1 MRELDQN
8 EVKIVRELI
17 RNPKVS
23 DNQIAKKTNVPVMT
37 VNRKR
42 KKLEKEGLLRYFTS
56 FDTGE
61 HGTGMFKAKQLYII
75 KFKVGI
81 TRQKYLESLEYDK
94 KTREFNADYI
104 SLSYLGE
111 KDGHLAL
118 MMVLD
123 AETESKLMD
132 EFSNR
137 VIPYIREKLGEDVIK
152 EVITTRIT
160 DTIRRHHNYLPAINM
175 ENGVMKKDWPDDWIF
190 VDKVDKA
197 REQAK
202 KENSSTV

>member
-17 RNPKVS
+17 RNPRIS

-94 KTREFNADYI
+94 KIRGFNADYI

-118 MMVLD
+118 IMVLD
-123 AETESKLMD
+123 AETESKLVD

-137 VIPYIREKLGEDVIK
+137 IIPYIREKLGEDAIR
-152 EVITTRIT
+152 EVITTRIM

-175 ENGVMKKDWPDDWIF
+175 ENGVMKKEWPDDWIF
-190 VDKVDKA
+190 VDK
-197 REQAK
+197 AK
-202 KENSSTV
+202 EEIKNRNSSTV

>member
-8 EVKIVRELI
+8 EVKIARELI
-17 RNPKVS
+17 KNTRIS

-42 KKLEKEGLLRYFTS
+42 KKLEKEGLLKYFTS
-56 FDTGE
+56 LDTGE

-75 KFKVGI
+75 KFKLGI
-81 TRQKYLESLEYDK
+81 TRQQYLDSVEYDK
-94 KTREFNADYI
+94 KWMGFNADYI

-118 MMVLD
+118 ILILD
-123 AETESKLMD
+123 AETESELVD
-132 EFSNR
+132 DFNNR
-137 VIPYIREKLGEDVIK
+137 IIPHIKEKLGENAII

-160 DTIRRHHNYLPAINM
+160 DTIRRHHNYLPSINM
-175 ENGVMKKDWPDDWIF
+175 ENGVMKKEWPDEWIF
-190 VDKVDKA
+190 VDKSKMWKSDKKG
-197 REQAK
+197 R
-202 KENSSTV
+202 SPL

>member
-1 MRELDQN
+1 MRELDQS

-17 RNPKVS
+17 KNTRIS

-42 KKLEKEGLLRYFTS
+42 KKIEKEGLLNYFTS

-61 HGTGMFKAKQLYII
+61 HGTGMFKAKQLYIV
-75 KFKVGI
+75 KFKLGV
-81 TRQKYLESLEYDK
+81 TRQQYLESVEYDK
-94 KTREFNADYI
+94 KWMSFNADYI

-118 MMVLD
+118 ILILD
-123 AETESKLMD
+123 AETESELVD

-137 VIPYIREKLGEDVIK
+137 IIHHIREKIGEDAVK
-152 EVITTRIT
+152 EVITTRVT
-160 DTIRRHHNYLPAINM
+160 DTIRRHHNYLPSINM
-175 ENGVMKKDWPDDWIF
+175 SDGVMKKEWPDEWIF
-190 VDKVDKA
+190 VDKA
-197 REQAK
+197 RAEIK
-202 KENSSTV
+202 KKRT